1 MRVLDVSVKEV
12 EWRTKKV
19 EVKSRINITEN
30 FSVMSEKKYN
40 WLQRKMW
47 KMLLNINIEKV

>member
-1 MRVLDVSVKEV
+1 MDVSVKGV

-40 WLQRKMW
+40 WFQRKMW
-47 KMLLNINIEKV
+47 KILLNIDIEKV